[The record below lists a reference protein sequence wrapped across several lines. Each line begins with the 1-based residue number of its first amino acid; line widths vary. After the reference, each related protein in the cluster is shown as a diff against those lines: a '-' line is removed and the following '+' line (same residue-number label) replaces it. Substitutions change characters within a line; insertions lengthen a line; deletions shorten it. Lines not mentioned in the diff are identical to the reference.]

1 MLAAVEAFSR
11 VASGVHYFHDA
22 LSGLALGLLVVTT
35 ATVLALV
42 PRLTP
47 VVARRMP
54 GLLTPPGRQL

>member
-1 MLAAVEAFSR
+1 M
-11 VASGVHYFHDA
+11 HYFHDT
-22 LSGLALGLLVVTT
+22 LSGLALGLVVTT

>member
-1 MLAAVEAFSR
+1 M
-11 VASGVHYFHDA
+11 HYVHDA
-22 LSGLALGLLVVTT
+22 LSGLALGLVVTT
-35 ATVLALV
+35 ATVLVLV

>member
-1 MLAAVEAFSR
+1 
-11 VASGVHYFHDA
+11 
-22 LSGLALGLLVVTT
+22 VVTT

>member
-1 MLAAVEAFSR
+1 VLAAVEAFSR
-11 VASGVHYFHDA
+11 GASGVHYVHDA
-22 LSGLALGLLVVTT
+22 LSGLALGLVVTT

>member
-1 MLAAVEAFSR
+1 M
-11 VASGVHYFHDA
+11 HYFHDA
-22 LSGLALGLLVVTT
+22 LSGLALGLVVTT

-54 GLLTPPGRQL
+54 GLLTSLGRQL

>member
-11 VASGVHYFHDA
+11 VASGVHYFHDT
-22 LSGLALGLLVVTT
+22 LSGLALGLVVTT

-54 GLLTPPGRQL
+54 GLLTSLGRQL